1 MEFSRN
7 EVLELKNDVLEI
19 EKRII
24 GLIFDSNGRPRYRA
38 HVNRIFKDLFGVD
51 GVGNAFVGEGG
62 RLAMKARFRLY
73 DTIGVETLY
82 TIIVDERRNEYSILQ
97 LMVALL
103 KGTDDERSTKDTRLE
118 CAKRYNGLL
127 DSLRDEFDIEI
138 IPSVDSIVNPLK
150 LAKRVLRDRDDYGY
164 GGGYGAYYDD
174 YDYGSSRRFK
184 SYDYNRRD
192 RDRDDDYLVYNDSY
206 FERILRGTDY
216 ETPRSKKSYSKSSK
230 KKKYSAYNSDDDD
243 DYDRADSD
251 VSESEVTTDAIIEMS
266 NQIET
271 VAKVVKNLQ
280 DKVNNQP
287 APSVSVRESYK
298 GRDDN
303 NHDTMISL
311 IKQVVKTVNKL
322 ESKTND
328 MAETVGA
335 LTEHVQNIESDIYE
349 DDPGADIPTISD
361 KVDID
366 SLLLS
371 NDSPNEAND

>member
-1 MEFSRN
+1 MEFNKN
-7 EVLELKNDVLEI
+7 EVLEIKNDVLEI

-38 HVNRIFKDLFGVD
+38 HVNRIFKDLFGVE
-51 GVGNAFVGEGG
+51 GVGNAFVGEGS

-82 TIIVDERRNEYSILQ
+82 AIIVDDRRNEYSILQ

-103 KGTDDERSTKDTRLE
+103 KGADDERSTKDTRLE

-164 GGGYGAYYDD
+164 GGYGAYYDD
-174 YDYGSSRRFK
+174 YDYGPSRRFK

-192 RDRDDDYLVYNDSY
+192 RDDDYLTYNDSY

-216 ETPRSKKSYSKSSK
+216 ETPRSKKTSKSSK
-230 KKKYSAYNSDDDD
+230 RKKYSAYSDDDD
-243 DYDRADSD
+243 DYDRADTE
-251 VSESEVTTDAIIEMS
+251 SESDATTDAIIEMS
-266 NQIET
+266 DQIKT
-271 VAKVVKNLQ
+271 VANVVKNLQ
-280 DKVNNQP
+280 DKVNSNTTSSKVT
-287 APSVSVRESYK
+287 ANSD
-298 GRDDN
+298 GDN
-303 NHDTMISL
+303 NHDNVIRL
-311 IKQVVKTVNKL
+311 IKQVVKTVSKL
-322 ESKTND
+322 ESKTDN
-328 MAETVGA
+328 MAETVDA

-349 DDPGADIPTISD
+349 DDATADAPVIQD

-366 SLLLS
+366 QLLLASDEPDS
-371 NDSPNEAND
+371 NG